1 MAGDVGIAR
10 RIGRHAVTTIHQT
23 AAEAAHPEETALFGH
38 FRDEEIHPAES
49 GAFQIAKGA
58 VIRRFAGKEGIS
70 FAVEGHRTRLVIF
83 RSATSG
89 HPFKGRRGGL
99 K

>member
-1 MAGDVGIAR
+1 MSDHVASTPQLKADVL
-10 RIGRHAVTTIHQT
+10 V
-23 AAEAAHPEETALFGH
+23 EALPY
-38 FRDEEIHPAES
+38 
-49 GAFQIAKGA
+49 
-58 VIRRFAGKEGIS
+58 IRRFAGKEGIS